1 MLRSRLARRGITIS
15 AAVFAATLT
24 SNVGAAVVPATFVS
38 TTTQAASLF
47 AAGKTVA
54 GSALSAQAA
63 ALANGGLQV
72 MFAAK
77 FKLAAFVTLASVV
90 LVAGGTVF
98 VQLAFGMTEEQ
109 KKDFEGVQGTW
120 KVVAYE
126 KDGKQQPK
134 EQFAD
139 INTRLVFDGNKF
151 MQ

>member
-1 MLRSRLARRGITIS
+1 
-15 AAVFAATLT
+15 
-24 SNVGAAVVPATFVS
+24 
-38 TTTQAASLF
+38 
-47 AAGKTVA
+47 
-54 GSALSAQAA
+54 
-63 ALANGGLQV
+63 